1 VKGLNS
7 PMSIRQTEIFFVTL
21 LLLVLVCTVP
31 FSAFAI
37 NPIKVAVLPPINTAN
52 FRYLDD
58 IQVIQNTIIKPF
70 KYPYYSLLPAAA
82 VQKATKT
89 YLVEHKTSR
98 LTDEKVMAEL
108 ATNLS
113 ADLVVVVELS
123 QVWQDREHTFWF
135 DETYIKSDIV
145 LKCYAYSSLLNRFE
159 MIKVVKYDRESES
172 IDTNIDIIF
181 KDLTE
186 QMLVKLPYKRIPLA
200 GFEKPDPLPAN

>member
-1 VKGLNS
+1 MS
-7 PMSIRQTEIFFVTL
+7 MSIRQTEIFFVKLLL
-21 LLLVLVCTVP
+21 LLLVLCTVP
-31 FSAFAI
+31 FPAFAI
-37 NPIKVAVLPPINTAN
+37 KPINVAVLPPINTAT

-70 KYPYYSLLPAAA
+70 KYPYYSLLPADA
-82 VQKATKT
+82 VQKAAKT
-89 YLVEHKTSR
+89 YLAEHKTSR

-123 QVWQDREHTFWF
+123 QVWQDRVHTFGF
-135 DETYIKSDIV
+135 DETYIESDIV
-145 LKCYAYSSLLNRFE
+145 LKCYAYSSLLNRID

-181 KDLTE
+181 KDLTA

-200 GFEKPDPLPAN
+200 GFEKPDPLPSN